1 MSLPALICNLEAVQV
16 DQQRNF
22 CGYEAITNIP
32 LETISAIYS
41 LEGDYKIY
49 FSQSVVTTQSCLDK
63 CCLHDCFLQS
73 LQEHL
78 LHHHQPLLQDLQKN
92 QIARLHEKR
101 KSQGSVKTRF
111 NLVASWTHVH
121 NLLASIACPATHG
134 MNQPRHL
141 FQTLHENMLL
151 FPNVSKNFL
160 KHSGSNEQTFFWWSR
175 SPWCSHT
182 SESQRTPQYKP
193 IYLTTN
199 QAQSCTLKTN
209 RIWLQKLCPL

>member
-32 LETISAIYS
+32 LETISAIYN

-63 CCLHDCFLQS
+63 CCLHDCF
-73 LQEHL
+73 
-78 LHHHQPLLQDLQKN
+78 HQPLLQVLQKN

-111 NLVASWTHVH
+111 NIAAS
-121 NLLASIACPATHG
+121 
-134 MNQPRHL
+134 
-141 FQTLHENMLL
+141 
-151 FPNVSKNFL
+151 
-160 KHSGSNEQTFFWWSR
+160 
-175 SPWCSHT
+175 
-182 SESQRTPQYKP
+182 
-193 IYLTTN
+193 
-199 QAQSCTLKTN
+199 
-209 RIWLQKLCPL
+209 